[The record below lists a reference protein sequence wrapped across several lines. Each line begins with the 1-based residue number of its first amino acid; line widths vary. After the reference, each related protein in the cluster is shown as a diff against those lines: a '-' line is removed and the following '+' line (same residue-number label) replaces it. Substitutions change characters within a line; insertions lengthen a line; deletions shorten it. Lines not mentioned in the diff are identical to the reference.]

1 MELDEIISEV
11 KKHITEKR
19 YVHTEGVAFT
29 AAALAMKFSYESGYR
44 ENDNMEFVDKARTAG
59 YLHDNAKCLSDE
71 ELLAVCAQNNIP
83 VTECEKKS
91 PYLLHGKVGA
101 FYAKTLY
108 GIDDEDILNA
118 ITYHTTGRPGMSML
132 EKIIFTAD
140 YIEPGRTKQANLDYI
155 RYLAFTDIDRCVL
168 KILSDTLDYLEEKHK
183 SIDDMTVKTL
193 EYYKNKQEM
202 VQMDKILNTIYN
214 AIDDKKGGNTRILDI
229 SAITTIS
236 DYFIVTSGNNYNQV
250 RAIADNVEEELLKKH
265 GMRPERVE
273 GYNNGE
279 WILLDYIDYVIHV
292 FDREQRLFYD
302 IERIWSDGKEIEV
315 K

>member
-1 MELDEIISEV
+1 MN
-11 KKHITEKR
+11 ITRINGRWCKWI
-19 YVHTEGVAFT
+19 
-29 AAALAMKFSYESGYR
+29 K
-44 ENDNMEFVDKARTAG
+44 
-59 YLHDNAKCLSDE
+59 YLT
-71 ELLAVCAQNNIP
+71 Q
-83 VTECEKKS
+83 
-91 PYLLHGKVGA
+91 Y
-101 FYAKTLY
+101 
-108 GIDDEDILNA
+108 
-118 ITYHTTGRPGMSML
+118 
-132 EKIIFTAD
+132 
-140 YIEPGRTKQANLDYI
+140 
-155 RYLAFTDIDRCVL
+155 
-168 KILSDTLDYLEEKHK
+168 
-183 SIDDMTVKTL
+183 
-193 EYYKNKQEM
+193 
-202 VQMDKILNTIYN
+202 
-214 AIDDKKGGNTRILDI
+214 KKGGNTRILDI

>member
-1 MELDEIISEV
+1 
-11 KKHITEKR
+11 
-19 YVHTEGVAFT
+19 
-29 AAALAMKFSYESGYR
+29 
-44 ENDNMEFVDKARTAG
+44 
-59 YLHDNAKCLSDE
+59 
-71 ELLAVCAQNNIP
+71 
-83 VTECEKKS
+83 
-91 PYLLHGKVGA
+91 
-101 FYAKTLY
+101 
-108 GIDDEDILNA
+108 
-118 ITYHTTGRPGMSML
+118 
-132 EKIIFTAD
+132 
-140 YIEPGRTKQANLDYI
+140 
-155 RYLAFTDIDRCVL
+155 
-168 KILSDTLDYLEEKHK
+168 
-183 SIDDMTVKTL
+183 
-193 EYYKNKQEM
+193 
-202 VQMDKILNTIYN
+202 MDKILNTIYN

-279 WILLDYIDYVIHV
+279 WILLDYIDYVIYV

>member
-1 MELDEIISEV
+1 
-11 KKHITEKR
+11 
-19 YVHTEGVAFT
+19 
-29 AAALAMKFSYESGYR
+29 
-44 ENDNMEFVDKARTAG
+44 
-59 YLHDNAKCLSDE
+59 
-71 ELLAVCAQNNIP
+71 
-83 VTECEKKS
+83 
-91 PYLLHGKVGA
+91 
-101 FYAKTLY
+101 
-108 GIDDEDILNA
+108 
-118 ITYHTTGRPGMSML
+118 
-132 EKIIFTAD
+132 
-140 YIEPGRTKQANLDYI
+140 
-155 RYLAFTDIDRCVL
+155 
-168 KILSDTLDYLEEKHK
+168 
-183 SIDDMTVKTL
+183 
-193 EYYKNKQEM
+193 
-202 VQMDKILNTIYN
+202 MDKILNTIYN
-214 AIDDKKGGNTRILDI
+214 AIDDKKGVNTRILDI

>member
-1 MELDEIISEV
+1 
-11 KKHITEKR
+11 
-19 YVHTEGVAFT
+19 
-29 AAALAMKFSYESGYR
+29 
-44 ENDNMEFVDKARTAG
+44 
-59 YLHDNAKCLSDE
+59 
-71 ELLAVCAQNNIP
+71 
-83 VTECEKKS
+83 
-91 PYLLHGKVGA
+91 
-101 FYAKTLY
+101 
-108 GIDDEDILNA
+108 
-118 ITYHTTGRPGMSML
+118 
-132 EKIIFTAD
+132 
-140 YIEPGRTKQANLDYI
+140 
-155 RYLAFTDIDRCVL
+155 
-168 KILSDTLDYLEEKHK
+168 
-183 SIDDMTVKTL
+183 
-193 EYYKNKQEM
+193 
-202 VQMDKILNTIYN
+202 MDKILNTIYN
-214 AIDDKKGGNTRILDI
+214 AIDDKKGGNTRRLDI

>member
-1 MELDEIISEV
+1 
-11 KKHITEKR
+11 
-19 YVHTEGVAFT
+19 
-29 AAALAMKFSYESGYR
+29 
-44 ENDNMEFVDKARTAG
+44 
-59 YLHDNAKCLSDE
+59 
-71 ELLAVCAQNNIP
+71 
-83 VTECEKKS
+83 
-91 PYLLHGKVGA
+91 
-101 FYAKTLY
+101 
-108 GIDDEDILNA
+108 
-118 ITYHTTGRPGMSML
+118 
-132 EKIIFTAD
+132 
-140 YIEPGRTKQANLDYI
+140 
-155 RYLAFTDIDRCVL
+155 
-168 KILSDTLDYLEEKHK
+168 
-183 SIDDMTVKTL
+183 
-193 EYYKNKQEM
+193 
-202 VQMDKILNTIYN
+202 MDKILNTLYN
-214 AIDDKKGGNTRILDI
+214 AIDDKKGVNTRILDI

>member
-1 MELDEIISEV
+1 
-11 KKHITEKR
+11 
-19 YVHTEGVAFT
+19 
-29 AAALAMKFSYESGYR
+29 
-44 ENDNMEFVDKARTAG
+44 
-59 YLHDNAKCLSDE
+59 
-71 ELLAVCAQNNIP
+71 
-83 VTECEKKS
+83 
-91 PYLLHGKVGA
+91 
-101 FYAKTLY
+101 
-108 GIDDEDILNA
+108 
-118 ITYHTTGRPGMSML
+118 
-132 EKIIFTAD
+132 
-140 YIEPGRTKQANLDYI
+140 
-155 RYLAFTDIDRCVL
+155 
-168 KILSDTLDYLEEKHK
+168 
-183 SIDDMTVKTL
+183 
-193 EYYKNKQEM
+193 
-202 VQMDKILNTIYN
+202 MDKILNTIYN

-250 RAIADNVEEELLKKH
+250 RAIADNVEEELLKKY

>member
-1 MELDEIISEV
+1 
-11 KKHITEKR
+11 
-19 YVHTEGVAFT
+19 
-29 AAALAMKFSYESGYR
+29 
-44 ENDNMEFVDKARTAG
+44 
-59 YLHDNAKCLSDE
+59 
-71 ELLAVCAQNNIP
+71 
-83 VTECEKKS
+83 
-91 PYLLHGKVGA
+91 
-101 FYAKTLY
+101 
-108 GIDDEDILNA
+108 
-118 ITYHTTGRPGMSML
+118 
-132 EKIIFTAD
+132 
-140 YIEPGRTKQANLDYI
+140 
-155 RYLAFTDIDRCVL
+155 
-168 KILSDTLDYLEEKHK
+168 
-183 SIDDMTVKTL
+183 
-193 EYYKNKQEM
+193 
-202 VQMDKILNTIYN
+202 MDKILNTIYN

-292 FDREQRLFYD
+292 FDRELRLFYD

>member
-1 MELDEIISEV
+1 
-11 KKHITEKR
+11 
-19 YVHTEGVAFT
+19 
-29 AAALAMKFSYESGYR
+29 
-44 ENDNMEFVDKARTAG
+44 
-59 YLHDNAKCLSDE
+59 
-71 ELLAVCAQNNIP
+71 
-83 VTECEKKS
+83 
-91 PYLLHGKVGA
+91 
-101 FYAKTLY
+101 
-108 GIDDEDILNA
+108 
-118 ITYHTTGRPGMSML
+118 
-132 EKIIFTAD
+132 
-140 YIEPGRTKQANLDYI
+140 
-155 RYLAFTDIDRCVL
+155 
-168 KILSDTLDYLEEKHK
+168 
-183 SIDDMTVKTL
+183 
-193 EYYKNKQEM
+193 
-202 VQMDKILNTIYN
+202 MDKILNTIYN

-302 IERIWSDGKEIEV
+302 IERIWNDGKEIEV

>member
-1 MELDEIISEV
+1 
-11 KKHITEKR
+11 
-19 YVHTEGVAFT
+19 
-29 AAALAMKFSYESGYR
+29 
-44 ENDNMEFVDKARTAG
+44 
-59 YLHDNAKCLSDE
+59 
-71 ELLAVCAQNNIP
+71 
-83 VTECEKKS
+83 
-91 PYLLHGKVGA
+91 
-101 FYAKTLY
+101 
-108 GIDDEDILNA
+108 
-118 ITYHTTGRPGMSML
+118 
-132 EKIIFTAD
+132 
-140 YIEPGRTKQANLDYI
+140 
-155 RYLAFTDIDRCVL
+155 
-168 KILSDTLDYLEEKHK
+168 
-183 SIDDMTVKTL
+183 
-193 EYYKNKQEM
+193 
-202 VQMDKILNTIYN
+202 MDKILNTIYN

-292 FDREQRLFYD
+292 FDREQHLFYD

>member
-1 MELDEIISEV
+1 
-11 KKHITEKR
+11 
-19 YVHTEGVAFT
+19 
-29 AAALAMKFSYESGYR
+29 
-44 ENDNMEFVDKARTAG
+44 
-59 YLHDNAKCLSDE
+59 
-71 ELLAVCAQNNIP
+71 
-83 VTECEKKS
+83 
-91 PYLLHGKVGA
+91 
-101 FYAKTLY
+101 
-108 GIDDEDILNA
+108 
-118 ITYHTTGRPGMSML
+118 
-132 EKIIFTAD
+132 
-140 YIEPGRTKQANLDYI
+140 
-155 RYLAFTDIDRCVL
+155 
-168 KILSDTLDYLEEKHK
+168 
-183 SIDDMTVKTL
+183 
-193 EYYKNKQEM
+193 
-202 VQMDKILNTIYN
+202 MDKILNTIYN

-229 SAITTIS
+229 SVITTIS

>member
-1 MELDEIISEV
+1 
-11 KKHITEKR
+11 
-19 YVHTEGVAFT
+19 
-29 AAALAMKFSYESGYR
+29 
-44 ENDNMEFVDKARTAG
+44 
-59 YLHDNAKCLSDE
+59 
-71 ELLAVCAQNNIP
+71 
-83 VTECEKKS
+83 
-91 PYLLHGKVGA
+91 
-101 FYAKTLY
+101 
-108 GIDDEDILNA
+108 
-118 ITYHTTGRPGMSML
+118 
-132 EKIIFTAD
+132 
-140 YIEPGRTKQANLDYI
+140 
-155 RYLAFTDIDRCVL
+155 
-168 KILSDTLDYLEEKHK
+168 
-183 SIDDMTVKTL
+183 
-193 EYYKNKQEM
+193 
-202 VQMDKILNTIYN
+202 MDKILNTIYN

-302 IERIWSDGKEIEV
+302 IERIWSDGKVIEV

>member
-1 MELDEIISEV
+1 
-11 KKHITEKR
+11 
-19 YVHTEGVAFT
+19 
-29 AAALAMKFSYESGYR
+29 
-44 ENDNMEFVDKARTAG
+44 
-59 YLHDNAKCLSDE
+59 
-71 ELLAVCAQNNIP
+71 
-83 VTECEKKS
+83 
-91 PYLLHGKVGA
+91 
-101 FYAKTLY
+101 
-108 GIDDEDILNA
+108 
-118 ITYHTTGRPGMSML
+118 
-132 EKIIFTAD
+132 
-140 YIEPGRTKQANLDYI
+140 
-155 RYLAFTDIDRCVL
+155 
-168 KILSDTLDYLEEKHK
+168 
-183 SIDDMTVKTL
+183 
-193 EYYKNKQEM
+193 
-202 VQMDKILNTIYN
+202 MDKILNTIYN

-236 DYFIVTSGNNYNQV
+236 DYFIVTSGNYYNQV

>member
-1 MELDEIISEV
+1 
-11 KKHITEKR
+11 
-19 YVHTEGVAFT
+19 
-29 AAALAMKFSYESGYR
+29 
-44 ENDNMEFVDKARTAG
+44 
-59 YLHDNAKCLSDE
+59 
-71 ELLAVCAQNNIP
+71 
-83 VTECEKKS
+83 
-91 PYLLHGKVGA
+91 
-101 FYAKTLY
+101 
-108 GIDDEDILNA
+108 
-118 ITYHTTGRPGMSML
+118 
-132 EKIIFTAD
+132 
-140 YIEPGRTKQANLDYI
+140 
-155 RYLAFTDIDRCVL
+155 
-168 KILSDTLDYLEEKHK
+168 
-183 SIDDMTVKTL
+183 
-193 EYYKNKQEM
+193 
-202 VQMDKILNTIYN
+202 MDKILNTIYN

-292 FDREQRLFYD
+292 SDREQRLFYD

>member
-1 MELDEIISEV
+1 
-11 KKHITEKR
+11 
-19 YVHTEGVAFT
+19 
-29 AAALAMKFSYESGYR
+29 
-44 ENDNMEFVDKARTAG
+44 
-59 YLHDNAKCLSDE
+59 
-71 ELLAVCAQNNIP
+71 
-83 VTECEKKS
+83 
-91 PYLLHGKVGA
+91 
-101 FYAKTLY
+101 
-108 GIDDEDILNA
+108 
-118 ITYHTTGRPGMSML
+118 
-132 EKIIFTAD
+132 
-140 YIEPGRTKQANLDYI
+140 
-155 RYLAFTDIDRCVL
+155 
-168 KILSDTLDYLEEKHK
+168 
-183 SIDDMTVKTL
+183 
-193 EYYKNKQEM
+193 
-202 VQMDKILNTIYN
+202 MDKILNTIYN

-236 DYFIVTSGNNYNQV
+236 DYFIVTSGNNYDQV

>member
-1 MELDEIISEV
+1 
-11 KKHITEKR
+11 
-19 YVHTEGVAFT
+19 
-29 AAALAMKFSYESGYR
+29 
-44 ENDNMEFVDKARTAG
+44 
-59 YLHDNAKCLSDE
+59 
-71 ELLAVCAQNNIP
+71 
-83 VTECEKKS
+83 
-91 PYLLHGKVGA
+91 
-101 FYAKTLY
+101 
-108 GIDDEDILNA
+108 
-118 ITYHTTGRPGMSML
+118 
-132 EKIIFTAD
+132 
-140 YIEPGRTKQANLDYI
+140 
-155 RYLAFTDIDRCVL
+155 
-168 KILSDTLDYLEEKHK
+168 
-183 SIDDMTVKTL
+183 
-193 EYYKNKQEM
+193 
-202 VQMDKILNTIYN
+202 MDKRLNTIYN

>member
-1 MELDEIISEV
+1 
-11 KKHITEKR
+11 
-19 YVHTEGVAFT
+19 
-29 AAALAMKFSYESGYR
+29 
-44 ENDNMEFVDKARTAG
+44 
-59 YLHDNAKCLSDE
+59 
-71 ELLAVCAQNNIP
+71 
-83 VTECEKKS
+83 
-91 PYLLHGKVGA
+91 
-101 FYAKTLY
+101 
-108 GIDDEDILNA
+108 
-118 ITYHTTGRPGMSML
+118 
-132 EKIIFTAD
+132 
-140 YIEPGRTKQANLDYI
+140 
-155 RYLAFTDIDRCVL
+155 
-168 KILSDTLDYLEEKHK
+168 
-183 SIDDMTVKTL
+183 
-193 EYYKNKQEM
+193 
-202 VQMDKILNTIYN
+202 MDKILNTIYN

-292 FDREQRLFYD
+292 FDREQRLFYY

>member
-1 MELDEIISEV
+1 
-11 KKHITEKR
+11 
-19 YVHTEGVAFT
+19 
-29 AAALAMKFSYESGYR
+29 
-44 ENDNMEFVDKARTAG
+44 
-59 YLHDNAKCLSDE
+59 
-71 ELLAVCAQNNIP
+71 
-83 VTECEKKS
+83 
-91 PYLLHGKVGA
+91 
-101 FYAKTLY
+101 
-108 GIDDEDILNA
+108 
-118 ITYHTTGRPGMSML
+118 
-132 EKIIFTAD
+132 
-140 YIEPGRTKQANLDYI
+140 
-155 RYLAFTDIDRCVL
+155 
-168 KILSDTLDYLEEKHK
+168 
-183 SIDDMTVKTL
+183 
-193 EYYKNKQEM
+193 
-202 VQMDKILNTIYN
+202 MDKILNTIYN

-265 GMRPERVE
+265 DMRPERVE

>member
-1 MELDEIISEV
+1 
-11 KKHITEKR
+11 
-19 YVHTEGVAFT
+19 
-29 AAALAMKFSYESGYR
+29 
-44 ENDNMEFVDKARTAG
+44 
-59 YLHDNAKCLSDE
+59 
-71 ELLAVCAQNNIP
+71 
-83 VTECEKKS
+83 
-91 PYLLHGKVGA
+91 
-101 FYAKTLY
+101 
-108 GIDDEDILNA
+108 
-118 ITYHTTGRPGMSML
+118 
-132 EKIIFTAD
+132 
-140 YIEPGRTKQANLDYI
+140 
-155 RYLAFTDIDRCVL
+155 
-168 KILSDTLDYLEEKHK
+168 
-183 SIDDMTVKTL
+183 
-193 EYYKNKQEM
+193 
-202 VQMDKILNTIYN
+202 MDKILNTIYN

-302 IERIWSDGKEIEV
+302 IERIWIDGKEIEV

>member
-1 MELDEIISEV
+1 
-11 KKHITEKR
+11 
-19 YVHTEGVAFT
+19 
-29 AAALAMKFSYESGYR
+29 
-44 ENDNMEFVDKARTAG
+44 
-59 YLHDNAKCLSDE
+59 
-71 ELLAVCAQNNIP
+71 
-83 VTECEKKS
+83 
-91 PYLLHGKVGA
+91 
-101 FYAKTLY
+101 
-108 GIDDEDILNA
+108 
-118 ITYHTTGRPGMSML
+118 
-132 EKIIFTAD
+132 
-140 YIEPGRTKQANLDYI
+140 
-155 RYLAFTDIDRCVL
+155 
-168 KILSDTLDYLEEKHK
+168 
-183 SIDDMTVKTL
+183 
-193 EYYKNKQEM
+193 
-202 VQMDKILNTIYN
+202 MDKILNTIYN

-250 RAIADNVEEELLKKH
+250 RAIAYNVEEELLKKH

>member
-1 MELDEIISEV
+1 
-11 KKHITEKR
+11 
-19 YVHTEGVAFT
+19 
-29 AAALAMKFSYESGYR
+29 
-44 ENDNMEFVDKARTAG
+44 
-59 YLHDNAKCLSDE
+59 
-71 ELLAVCAQNNIP
+71 
-83 VTECEKKS
+83 
-91 PYLLHGKVGA
+91 
-101 FYAKTLY
+101 
-108 GIDDEDILNA
+108 
-118 ITYHTTGRPGMSML
+118 
-132 EKIIFTAD
+132 
-140 YIEPGRTKQANLDYI
+140 
-155 RYLAFTDIDRCVL
+155 
-168 KILSDTLDYLEEKHK
+168 
-183 SIDDMTVKTL
+183 
-193 EYYKNKQEM
+193 
-202 VQMDKILNTIYN
+202 MDKILNTIYN
-214 AIDDKKGGNTRILDI
+214 AIDDKKGVKTRILDI